1 MDKYNIEGKINFFD
15 ELYKSLDIDDN
26 DDDYNKCLITNE
38 LLIDN
43 HVILDCN
50 HKFNYIPLYNDLI
63 NHKLKFNY
71 LESTSGKLY
80 VNEIRCPYCRQKQ
93 TKLLPYY
100 EELGLKKVN
109 GVNFFDPSN
118 KICYNNSCSFKCEYK
133 FPNANYDISK
143 PETDTNQKYI
153 LCNNHYSTKILIYNS
168 KNPQEPITYDDNN
181 YYCYKHKKEMIKKY
195 KLKEKED
202 LKIVKQKE
210 KEDMKIAKK
219 KEKEDLKI
227 AKKKEKE
234 DLKGSKKKQSENIV
248 LGPIIIENQTNN
260 LGCIQILKTGQNKGN
275 PCGCK
280 IVTENMCKRHYS
292 LNNKDSNISN

>member
-1 MDKYNIEGKINFFD
+1 
-15 ELYKSLDIDDN
+15 
-26 DDDYNKCLITNE
+26 
-38 LLIDN
+38 
-43 HVILDCN
+43 
-50 HKFNYIPLYNDLI
+50 
-63 NHKLKFNY
+63 
-71 LESTSGKLY
+71 
-80 VNEIRCPYCRQKQ
+80 
-93 TKLLPYY
+93 
-100 EELGLKKVN
+100 
-109 GVNFFDPSN
+109 
-118 KICYNNSCSFKCEYK
+118 
-133 FPNANYDISK
+133 
-143 PETDTNQKYI
+143 
-153 LCNNHYSTKILIYNS
+153 
-168 KNPQEPITYDDNN
+168 
-181 YYCYKHKKEMIKKY
+181 MIKKY